1 MNFVKT
7 GNSDLMAKKGNAF
20 RTLFHN
26 ITGGFSF
33 AFLLLNSLICV
44 PLLMPPALI
53 KLVLPFGPIKKICTR
68 INIIISVIWI
78 GNNSFLF
85 TRILGLR
92 IESSGEQK
100 FSMNEWYMVIS
111 NHQSW
116 IDIIALQ
123 TLFNRKIPFLKFFI
137 KKELIWVPIMGP
149 AWWALDFP
157 FMKRYSPEF
166 IAKNPHLKGKDI
178 EITRIA
184 CSKFKTMP
192 VSIMNFVEGTRFTES
207 KHDRQNSPFNN
218 LLKPKAG
225 GTGFVFT
232 IMGEQINSI
241 LNITIKYP
249 VEDKKF
255 WSLLCGK
262 VKSVKMHVEKIPVT
276 GEFIGDYTNDPV
288 FQERIQNW
296 LNDLWIKKDKL
307 FDEM

>member
-1 MNFVKT
+1 MNFIKRL
-7 GNSDLMAKKGNAF
+7 DYFELIKKEGVPS
-20 RTLFHN
+20 RTLH
-26 ITGGFSF
+26 TMAGFFSS
-33 AFLLLNSLICV
+33 AFLFTNSIICV
-44 PLLMPPALI
+44 PLLMPPALL
-53 KLVLPFGPIKKICTR
+53 KLILPFGPIKKICTR

-78 GNNSFLF
+78 SNNSFLF

-92 IESSGEQK
+92 IKTDGEEK
-100 FSMNEWYMVIS
+100 LSMDEWYMVIS

-123 TLFNRKIPFLKFFI
+123 TVFNRKIPFLKFFI
-137 KKELIWVPIMGP
+137 KKELIWVPVMGA

-166 IAKNPHLKGKDI
+166 LAKNPHLKGKDI

-192 VSIMNFVEGTRFTES
+192 VTVMNFVEGTRFS
-207 KHDRQNSPFNN
+207 KNKHYRQSSPYNN

-225 GTGFVFT
+225 GTGFVLT

-241 LNITIKYP
+241 LNITIKYTGR
-249 VEDKKF
+249 DKRF
-255 WSLLCGK
+255 WSLMCGRIK
-262 VKSVKMHVEKIPVT
+262 PLKMYIERIPVT
-276 GEFIGDYTNDPV
+276 DYFRGDYTTDPE

-296 LNDLWIKKDKL
+296 LNNLWEKKDRML
-307 FDEM
+307 EVM